1 MDDYQRDWIIYL
13 TPFLLL
19 YSIKEVKRGWNILM
33 YQKYSLNFA
42 YAAQIWLVKL
52 LQGDERSVEYKE
64 NLLNNADQMK
74 QSGYYSLIGGIL
86 VMVVCIFWIYLLIRL

>member
-1 MDDYQRDWIIYL
+1 
-13 TPFLLL
+13 
-19 YSIKEVKRGWNILM
+19 M

-86 VMVVCIFWIYLLIRL
+86 VMVVCIFWIYLLIRF